1 MFEKKYQYIFSSK
14 PTQFYIQ
21 KNQTFCCTRNK
32 YGVKIRKIGVE
43 KECKAK
49 KYLDITDKE
58 RDFVNKLIDETDLS
72 FYEKLYEH
80 QMNGPKFLVPNLLAK
95 TKYAYLV
102 KEVKNNDD

>member
-21 KNQTFCCTRNK
+21 KNQHCIRNQ

-72 FYEKLYEH
+72 FYEKLYKH
-80 QMNGPKFLVPNLLAK
+80 SMNGPKFLVPNLIAK
-95 TKYAYLV
+95 TKYKYMV
-102 KEVKNNDD
+102 KEVSK